1 MDLIEYQVL
10 LPNKFWNLAESKDE
24 LKQMIEQYFKVGYPH
39 YKIKK
44 IIRSGESHIAICER
58 KWLV

>member
-1 MDLIEYQVL
+1 MRLIEYQVL

-39 YKIKK
+39 YEIQRIIKSEQAYVAVFT
-44 IIRSGESHIAICER
+44 RR
-58 KWLV
+58 

>member
-1 MDLIEYQVL
+1 MDLTEYQVL

-24 LKQMIEQYFKVGYPH
+24 LKKMIEQYFKNGYPH

-44 IIRSGESHIAICER
+44 IIRSGQAHIAICTR
-58 KWLV
+58 R